1 MRAHHEDCD
10 QRAGGEA
17 RGGMPWL
24 VLASTGRLIIEETLR
39 LVLVRRE
46 NHRPHRVV
54 PRSRG
59 VENETTA
66 ASQTLE
72 WKKRP

>member
-1 MRAHHEDCD
+1 MGMCEEPRRFYLGEIRMRAHHEDCD

-46 NHRPHRVV
+46 KHRPHRC
-54 PRSRG
+54 RT
-59 VENETTA
+59 EEA
-66 ASQTLE
+66 AE
-72 WKKRP
+72 